1 MSNTMSAVL
10 LNRLLPTLLVL
21 IIFSSATGQ
30 TSEKTKYS
38 LASDISPLVY
48 NGYSLK
54 LGIIPKVYPQTEL
67 ALEIFSLDIP
77 ELIIEANE
85 ANANKGWSEI
95 VEPGIALYFDRKIGA
110 NQNALWVGGGIVYLN
125 HFVHKQNEKNEF
137 QQLEYLLR
145 VNYKWYPFENK
156 GFYLNPY
163 FAFAYRHKVS
173 GDNGSYDL
181 NPFLVIPS
189 VYLSWEI

>member
-1 MSNTMSAVL
+1 MSAVL

-38 LASDISPLVY
+38 LASDISPLVQ

-54 LGIIPKVYPQTEL
+54 LGIIPKAYPQTEL

-85 ANANKGWSEI
+85 ANANKEWSEM
-95 VEPGIALYFDRKIGA
+95 VEPDIALYFDRKIGA
-110 NQNALWVGGGIVYLN
+110 NQNALWAGGGIVYLN
-125 HFVHKQNEKNEF
+125 QFAHKHNEQNKF

-145 VNYKWYPFENK
+145 VNYKWYPFEDK

-173 GDNGSYDL
+173 GDNGSYKLD
-181 NPFLVIPS
+181 PF
-189 VYLSWEI
+189 

>member
-125 HFVHKQNEKNEF
+125 HFAHKQNEQNKF

-145 VNYKWYPFENK
+145 VNYKWYPFEDK

-163 FAFAYRHKVS
+163 FAFAYRNKLS
-173 GDNGSYDL
+173 GDNGSYKLDS
-181 NPFLVIPS
+181 FLVIPS
-189 VYLSWEI
+189 VYISWEI